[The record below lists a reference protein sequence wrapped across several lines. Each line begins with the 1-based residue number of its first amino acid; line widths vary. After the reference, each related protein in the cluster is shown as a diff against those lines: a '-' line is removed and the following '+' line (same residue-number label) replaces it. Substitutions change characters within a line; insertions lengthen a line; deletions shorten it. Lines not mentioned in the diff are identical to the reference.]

1 MMSSSS
7 DELLRNGVDV
17 AIDVQ
22 SLRVIRGKRIALDDV
37 TVQIARGTI
46 TGLLGPSGCGK
57 TTLMRSIVG
66 TQIIAEGTVTVLGR
80 PAGSAELRHRV
91 GYVTQDPTIY
101 NDLRIIDNVRYFGAL
116 YGTDAQAA
124 DEAVAA
130 VGLEDHRTALCGNLS
145 GGQRTRVSLACAL
158 VCHPDLLVLDEPTVG
173 LDPVLRVDLWEQF
186 DQLARS
192 GTTLLVSSHVMDE
205 ADHCGDLLLM
215 REGHLLAHTTPDEA
229 TRGHRMSVT
238 GGSVSVR
245 HPAQHRSRSRLSP
258 QAYLAT
264 TTRILRQLA
273 ADHRSVAMILVVPS
287 LIITLMYFMFQNAP
301 HRPGAP
307 SPFNNA
313 CLIMLGVFPLI
324 VMFLITSITMQR
336 ERVSGTLERI
346 LTTPLRRLDLL
357 AAYGTAFSIAAA
369 AQATL
374 ACIVSFWF
382 LGLDTAGSP
391 ILVFTIAI
399 INAVLGVGLGLLCSA
414 FARTE
419 FQAVQFMPVV
429 IAPQLLLCGIIVPRD
444 LLPDWLQWISNVL
457 PASYAL
463 EALQQVG
470 AYSEPTFI
478 AVRDIAVVIGFAVL
492 ALCLAAATLR
502 RRTP

>member
-1 MMSSSS
+1 
-7 DELLRNGVDV
+7 
-17 AIDVQ
+17 
-22 SLRVIRGKRIALDDV
+22 
-37 TVQIARGTI
+37 
-46 TGLLGPSGCGK
+46 
-57 TTLMRSIVG
+57 
-66 TQIIAEGTVTVLGR
+66 
-80 PAGSAELRHRV
+80 
-91 GYVTQDPTIY
+91 
-101 NDLRIIDNVRYFGAL
+101 
-116 YGTDAQAA
+116 
-124 DEAVAA
+124 
-130 VGLEDHRTALCGNLS
+130 
-145 GGQRTRVSLACAL
+145 
-158 VCHPDLLVLDEPTVG
+158 
-173 LDPVLRVDLWEQF
+173 
-186 DQLARS
+186 
-192 GTTLLVSSHVMDE
+192 
-205 ADHCGDLLLM
+205 
-215 REGHLLAHTTPDEA
+215 
-229 TRGHRMSVT
+229 MSVT
-238 GGSVSVR
+238 GAGVSV
-245 HPAQHRSRSRLSP
+245 HHSAQHRGLKNRSRLSP

-264 TTRILRQLA
+264 TGRILRQLA
-273 ADHRSVAMILVVPS
+273 GDHRSVAMILVVPS
-287 LIITLMYFMFQNAP
+287 LIITLMYFMFKDAP
-301 HRPGAP
+301 HPPGTP

-374 ACIVSFWF
+374 ACVVSFWL

-391 ILVFTIAI
+391 VWVFAIAI

-429 IAPQLLLCGIIVPRD
+429 IAPQLLLCGIIVPREV
-444 LLPDWLQWISNVL
+444 LPDWLQWISNAL

-470 AYSEPTFI
+470 AHADLTST
-478 AVRDIAVVIGFAVL
+478 AVRDIAIVIAFAVV

>member
-1 MMSSSS
+1 
-7 DELLRNGVDV
+7 
-17 AIDVQ
+17 
-22 SLRVIRGKRIALDDV
+22 
-37 TVQIARGTI
+37 
-46 TGLLGPSGCGK
+46 
-57 TTLMRSIVG
+57 
-66 TQIIAEGTVTVLGR
+66 
-80 PAGSAELRHRV
+80 
-91 GYVTQDPTIY
+91 
-101 NDLRIIDNVRYFGAL
+101 
-116 YGTDAQAA
+116 
-124 DEAVAA
+124 
-130 VGLEDHRTALCGNLS
+130 
-145 GGQRTRVSLACAL
+145 
-158 VCHPDLLVLDEPTVG
+158 
-173 LDPVLRVDLWEQF
+173 
-186 DQLARS
+186 
-192 GTTLLVSSHVMDE
+192 
-205 ADHCGDLLLM
+205 
-215 REGHLLAHTTPDEA
+215 
-229 TRGHRMSVT
+229 MSVT

-287 LIITLMYFMFQNAP
+287 LIITLLYFMFQNAP
-301 HRPGAP
+301 ARPGAP
-307 SPFNNA
+307 GPFNNA

-374 ACIVSFWF
+374 ACVVSFWF

-444 LLPDWLQWISNVL
+444 MLPDWLQWISNVL

-470 AYSEPTFI
+470 AYPEPTFI
-478 AVRDIAVVIGFAVL
+478 AVRDIAVVIGFAVV

>member
-1 MMSSSS
+1 
-7 DELLRNGVDV
+7 
-17 AIDVQ
+17 
-22 SLRVIRGKRIALDDV
+22 
-37 TVQIARGTI
+37 
-46 TGLLGPSGCGK
+46 
-57 TTLMRSIVG
+57 
-66 TQIIAEGTVTVLGR
+66 
-80 PAGSAELRHRV
+80 
-91 GYVTQDPTIY
+91 
-101 NDLRIIDNVRYFGAL
+101 
-116 YGTDAQAA
+116 
-124 DEAVAA
+124 
-130 VGLEDHRTALCGNLS
+130 
-145 GGQRTRVSLACAL
+145 
-158 VCHPDLLVLDEPTVG
+158 
-173 LDPVLRVDLWEQF
+173 
-186 DQLARS
+186 
-192 GTTLLVSSHVMDE
+192 
-205 ADHCGDLLLM
+205 
-215 REGHLLAHTTPDEA
+215 
-229 TRGHRMSVT
+229 
-238 GGSVSVR
+238 
-245 HPAQHRSRSRLSP
+245 
-258 QAYLAT
+258 
-264 TTRILRQLA
+264 
-273 ADHRSVAMILVVPS
+273 
-287 LIITLMYFMFQNAP
+287 MFQNAP
-301 HRPGAP
+301 HPPGAP

-346 LTTPLRRLDLL
+346 LTTPLRRVDLL

-391 ILVFTIAI
+391 ILVFIIAI

-419 FQAVQFMPVV
+419 FQAVQFMPLV

-444 LLPDWLQWISNVL
+444 VMPDWLQWISNVL

-470 AYSEPTFI
+470 AHAEPTFI
-478 AVRDIAVVIGFAVL
+478 AVRDIVVVIGFAIV

>member
-1 MMSSSS
+1 
-7 DELLRNGVDV
+7 
-17 AIDVQ
+17 
-22 SLRVIRGKRIALDDV
+22 
-37 TVQIARGTI
+37 
-46 TGLLGPSGCGK
+46 
-57 TTLMRSIVG
+57 
-66 TQIIAEGTVTVLGR
+66 
-80 PAGSAELRHRV
+80 
-91 GYVTQDPTIY
+91 
-101 NDLRIIDNVRYFGAL
+101 
-116 YGTDAQAA
+116 
-124 DEAVAA
+124 
-130 VGLEDHRTALCGNLS
+130 
-145 GGQRTRVSLACAL
+145 
-158 VCHPDLLVLDEPTVG
+158 
-173 LDPVLRVDLWEQF
+173 
-186 DQLARS
+186 
-192 GTTLLVSSHVMDE
+192 
-205 ADHCGDLLLM
+205 
-215 REGHLLAHTTPDEA
+215 
-229 TRGHRMSVT
+229 MSVT
-238 GGSVSVR
+238 GGSVPVR
-245 HPAQHRSRSRLSP
+245 HPAQHHSLKNRSPLSP

-287 LIITLMYFMFQNAP
+287 LIITLMYFMFQDAP
-301 HRPGAP
+301 HPPGAP

-419 FQAVQFMPVV
+419 FQAVQFMPLV

-444 LLPDWLQWISNVL
+444 VLPDWLQWISNVL

-470 AYSEPTFI
+470 AYAEPTFI
-478 AVRDIAVVIGFAVL
+478 AVRDIAVVIGFAIV